1 MNRLACLAL
10 LGVSAFALAEEKA
23 DRAAA
28 LKALRKGNAAYEKQD
43 YADAIKD
50 YSAAIKS
57 DPALAAAYQ
66 QRGVCHFMTSR
77 FKESVADFDQY
88 LKLEPKKADHHW
100 QRGIALYYLGK
111 YDEGK
116 KQFEGYEAVDTNDVE
131 NAVWHL
137 MCAAKKDGLAKARKS
152 IMKVGKDRRVP
163 MMEVYDLFAGTKK
176 PEEIMKAAM
185 AGDLSEEQRKP
196 NLFYA
201 HLYLGLYY
209 DMVGDKKKAI
219 EHLKQASGKYK
230 LNYMG
235 EVARVHREY
244 LEKKK

>member
-1 MNRLACLAL
+1 MTRLACLAL
-10 LGVSAFALAEEKA
+10 LCVSAFVIADDEA

-28 LKALRKGNAAYEKQD
+28 LKLLLKGNSAYEKRQYD
-43 YADAIKD
+43 EAIKD
-50 YSAAIKS
+50 YSACIEKDPKLAI
-57 DPALAAAYQ
+57 AYQ
-66 QRGVCHFMTSR
+66 QRGTCEFMKSR
-77 FKESVADFDQY
+77 FKESVADFDRY
-88 LKLEPKKADHHW
+88 LKLEPKKANGHW

-111 YDEGK
+111 YEEGK

-137 MCAAKKDGLAKARKS
+137 MCAAKKDDLAKARKG
-152 IMKVGKDRRVP
+152 IMKIGKDRRVP

-176 PEEIMKAAM
+176 PEDIMKAAM
-185 AGDLSEEQRKP
+185 AGDLTEEQRKP

-209 DMVGDKKKAI
+209 DMIGDKKKAI

-230 LNYMG
+230 IGYMG
-235 EVARVHREY
+235 EVARVHREF
-244 LEKKK
+244 LEKRK